1 MTSSFFFYYLGKKCV
16 CFAHVCVSE
25 ELLLGS
31 SCRRWT
37 RGRDKETS
45 NCRPLFPELLFFFSL
60 SFFLTKYHVRSS
72 SFSPSSTIVEH
83 LKRRIIM
90 HPLRQS
96 REKRRGEYLRNEHKS
111 SFASPLPKNT
121 TAHFIFFHIWLGTV
135 HTHTHTPSAV
145 VKGVCGE
152 GSYTVEYP
160 SGGNG

>member
-1 MTSSFFFYYLGKKCV
+1 M

-45 NCRPLFPELLFFFSL
+45 NCRPLFPELLFIFSL

-121 TAHFIFFHIWLGTV
+121 TAHFFFFTFDWGLC
-135 HTHTHTPSAV
+135 THTHTPSAV

-152 GSYTVEYP
+152 GSYAVEYP